1 LHGNLADFDETM
13 PSSECIVC
21 AWRGTCAL
29 KFKYE
34 SSELH
39 CKEFTKDVALDEKI
53 RSERKDAQ
61 EGGSGKPEE

>member
-1 LHGNLADFDETM
+1 M
-13 PSSECIVC
+13 
-21 AWRGTCAL
+21 